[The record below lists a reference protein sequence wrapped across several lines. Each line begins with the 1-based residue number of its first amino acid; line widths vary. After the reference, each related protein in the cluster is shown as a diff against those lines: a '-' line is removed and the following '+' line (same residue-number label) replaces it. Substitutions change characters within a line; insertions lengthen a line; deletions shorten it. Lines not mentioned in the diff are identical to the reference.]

1 MNMNSLVIVADPSRA
16 RLFRTAATN
25 LAEVPIELI
34 EVGSLQACEPRVRD
48 PRRETQ
54 GAGGEADNGSS
65 ETLPGFAHR
74 VAVGAAQFAHDHFCN
89 PFIVVS
95 DQPVSA
101 ALLAHS
107 RMRCPM
113 GTSAGSQ
120 PTWCNC
126 RRASSCGSWSGE
138 PHSFRCRRERRVPSS
153 SD

>member
-1 MNMNSLVIVADPSRA
+1 MNMNSLVIVADASRA

-25 LAEVPIELI
+25 LAEAPIELI

-101 ALLAHS
+101 ALLAALAHEVPNGHI
-107 RMRCPM
+107 RRVTADVVQLPPRELMRELE
-113 GTSAGSQ
+113 
-120 PTWCNC
+120 
-126 RRASSCGSWSGE
+126 RRAAFIPLPARTPGTIE
-138 PHSFRCRRERRVPSS
+138 L
-153 SD
+153 